1 MKKTFEYFEKSF
13 NTIYSLIFYI
23 SLISIIFVI
32 LFIIDIIHSNYNENH
47 IIVVQ
52 MLPALGITLSA
63 LLASTS
69 LMKSIQ
75 NTNKIEKIKKQNEL
89 ELKKNKISFYFS
101 MVQGYIKMYIVD
113 FETII
118 DDDLLQDF
126 KIQLEEYLKLILNDN
141 DIKALNDPEIQGY
154 IINMELSINY
164 TTRYLNKKDYP
175 KTKDELITVIKI
187 SYDNMY
193 KALESLGKKYNI
205 NFSKFQI

>member
-126 KIQLEEYLKLILNDN
+126 KIQLEEYLKLILND
-141 DIKALNDPEIQGY
+141 K
-154 IINMELSINY
+154 MV
-164 TTRYLNKKDYP
+164 R
-175 KTKDELITVIKI
+175 
-187 SYDNMY
+187 
-193 KALESLGKKYNI
+193 
-205 NFSKFQI
+205 SKRFRVSVLLYRS

>member
-1 MKKTFEYFEKSF
+1 
-13 NTIYSLIFYI
+13 
-23 SLISIIFVI
+23 
-32 LFIIDIIHSNYNENH
+32 
-47 IIVVQ
+47 

-89 ELKKNKISFYFS
+89 ELKIKSHSISACK
-101 MVQGYIKMYIVD
+101 VQGYIKMYIVD

-175 KTKDELITVIKI
+175 KTKDELITVIK
-187 SYDNMY
+187 
-193 KALESLGKKYNI
+193 
-205 NFSKFQI
+205 NFI